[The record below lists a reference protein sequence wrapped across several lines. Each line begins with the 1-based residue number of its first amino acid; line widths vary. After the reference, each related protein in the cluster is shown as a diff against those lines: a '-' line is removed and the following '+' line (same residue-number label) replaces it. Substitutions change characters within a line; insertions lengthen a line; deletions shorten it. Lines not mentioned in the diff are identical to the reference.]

1 MANKLSNFHDA
12 VQSLKLYRRAE
23 LPGQDDNAGI
33 VEKLYVDPLPND
45 HVFETVLMPNTSFI
59 IGRKGTGKSTIFQ
72 RLQYELT
79 KDKKKTSAYVDIKT
93 IFESSQVD
101 GRIYAKIAAMDIAL
115 PQQEIE
121 RVLLLKAFIVSVIVE
136 IKKELKKRTES
147 SFWETIKDTF
157 SGSLDELFED
167 LDELIEEIDVEK
179 FISVLGVKHIRGK
192 QLEESNYSNSG
203 KAALKLKA
211 DSNPV
216 EFSMEGQ
223 RGSGGKDAK
232 EINYSDILISVF
244 DIKELLSK
252 LKTILSNLGVR
263 HLYILVDD
271 FSELPEDAMKVVV
284 DLLLAPL
291 NNWSEEFIKLKV
303 AAYPGRIYYGEIDK
317 TKIDEVY
324 LDIYKLYGSND
335 VSTMEDNAT
344 EFVRRLVIMRIKV
357 YKAGK
362 LLDYFDSD
370 VDEILR
376 ELFYATMGNPR
387 IIGYLLHYCHE
398 SHLIYNRKIGV
409 RAIQQAA
416 KKYYEDKIESYFSLS
431 KFLHESFGEK
441 SSIYGLKELLE
452 MLVVRAKELRT
463 HSSTVFDS
471 IQGRPP
477 TSHFH
482 ISVSYESILH
492 TLELNFF
499 LTKYYEMSD
508 RDGKKVTVYAMNYG
522 LCQKYTLAFGRPS
535 GQRAFRLYFVE
546 RVFDY
551 SPLLHKYMAKNQEI
565 ICQEC
570 GFKYSIDD
578 LDAIR
583 WNKMKC
589 RECAA
594 GICEVV
600 NLSKKYESV
609 LRGVD
614 KSLLLPVAELGILQT
629 LHLGSDEMFAGDIAS
644 ELDCS
649 YQLVG
654 RRGRYLHDK
663 GLVSRGKNEAG
674 RRVFAI
680 TDLAEE
686 SYFSQ
691 EDNDGLSV
699 ETADDDVA

>member
-1 MANKLSNFHDA
+1 MASKLSNFHDA

-23 LPGQDDNAGI
+23 LPGQEDNAAI
-33 VEKLYVDPLPND
+33 VEKLYVDPLPSD
-45 HVFETVLMPNTSFI
+45 HIFETVRMPNTSFI

-72 RLQYELT
+72 RLQYELV
-79 KDKKKTSAYVDIKT
+79 KDKKKTSAYIDIKT

-101 GRIYAKIAAMDIAL
+101 GRIHAKIAAMDFAL
-115 PQQEIE
+115 PEQEIE
-121 RVLLLKAFIVSVIVE
+121 RILLLKAFIVSVIVE

-147 SFWETIKDTF
+147 SFWETVKDSF
-157 SGSLDELFED
+157 SGSLDELFEE
-167 LDELIEEIDVEK
+167 LDELIEEIDVER
-179 FISVLGVKHIRGK
+179 FISVLGVKYVQGK
-192 QLEESNYSNSG
+192 QNEESSCSSSDKLG
-203 KAALKLKA
+203 VKLKA
-211 DSNPV
+211 EPNPLDFSLGIQRDSA
-216 EFSMEGQ
+216 S
-223 RGSGGKDAK
+223 KDAR

-244 DIKELLSK
+244 DIKDLLSK
-252 LKTILSNLGVR
+252 LKTILSSLGVR
-263 HLYILVDD
+263 HLYVLIDD

-303 AAYPGRIYYGEIDK
+303 AAYPGRIYYGQIDK

-344 EFVRRLVIMRIKV
+344 EFVRRLVVMRIKV

-362 LLDYFDSD
+362 VQDYFDSNF
-370 VDEILR
+370 DEILK

-398 SHLIYNRKIGV
+398 SHLIYDRKIGV

-482 ISVSYESILH
+482 ISVAYESILQ

-522 LCQKYTLAFGRPS
+522 LCQKYTLTFGRPS
-535 GQRAFRLYFVE
+535 RERAYRLYFVE

-565 ICQEC
+565 VCEEC
-570 GFKYSIDD
+570 KFKYSIDD
-578 LDAIR
+578 LEAIR

-589 RECAA
+589 RECAT
-594 GICEVV
+594 GLCEVV

-614 KSLLLPVAELGILQT
+614 KSLLLPAAELGILQT
-629 LHLGSDEMFAGDIAS
+629 LHLGSVEMFAGDIAS

-663 GLVSRGKNEAG
+663 GLVSREKNDSG
-674 RRVFAI
+674 RRVFSI

-691 EDNDGLSV
+691 EEDDGLSV
-699 ETADDDVA
+699 ETADDDIA

>member
-1 MANKLSNFHDA
+1 MAGKLANFHSA

-23 LPGQDDNAGI
+23 LPGQDNNAGI

-45 HVFETVLMPNTSFI
+45 HVFDTVRTPNTSFI

-72 RLQYELT
+72 RLQYDLT

-101 GRIYAKIAAMDIAL
+101 SRLYAKIAAMETAL

-121 RVLLLKAFIVSVIVE
+121 RVLLLKSFIVSVIVE

-147 SFWETIKDTF
+147 SFWETIKDSF
-157 SGSLDELFED
+157 SGGLDELFEE
-167 LDELIEEIDVEK
+167 LDELVDEIDVEK
-179 FISVLGVKHIRGK
+179 FVSVLGIKHIQGK
-192 QLEESNYSNSG
+192 RQEEATRSQSG
-203 KAALKLKA
+203 NVDLKIKA
-211 DSNPV
+211 DPKPI
-216 EFSMEGQ
+216 EFSMGGQ
-223 RGSGGKDAK
+223 IGSSGKNAN
-232 EINYSDILISVF
+232 EVNYSDILISVF
-244 DIKELLSK
+244 DIKDLLTK

-271 FSELPEDAMKVVV
+271 FSELPEDAMRVVV

-291 NNWSEEFIKLKV
+291 NNWSEEFVKLKV
-303 AAYPGRIYYGEIDK
+303 AAYPGRIYYGQIDK
-317 TKIDEVY
+317 TKIDEIY

-344 EFVRRLVIMRIKV
+344 EFVRRLVLMRIKV

-362 LLDYFDSD
+362 LLDYFDSNT
-370 VDEILR
+370 DEILK

-387 IIGYLLHYCHE
+387 IIGYILHYCHE
-398 SHLIYNRKIGV
+398 SHLIYDRKIGV

-463 HSSTVFDS
+463 HSSTIFNS

-482 ISVSYESILH
+482 VSVAYESILH

-535 GQRAFRLYFVE
+535 RERAYRLYFVE

-551 SPLLHKYMAKNQEI
+551 SPILHKYMAKNQEI
-565 ICQEC
+565 ICQDC
-570 GFKYSIDD
+570 GFKYSIED

-589 RECAA
+589 RECAS

-609 LRGVD
+609 LRDVD
-614 KSLLLPVAELGILQT
+614 KSLLLPAAELGILQT
-629 LHLGSDEMFAGDIAS
+629 LYLGADKMFAGDIAS

-654 RRGRYLHDK
+654 RRGKYLHDK
-663 GLVSRGKNEAG
+663 GLVNRAKNDSG

-691 EDNDGLSV
+691 RDDDGLSV
-699 ETADDDVA
+699 ETADDDLA

>member
-1 MANKLSNFHDA
+1 MTSKLGNFHSA

-45 HVFETVLMPNTSFI
+45 HVFETVRMPNTSFI

-72 RLQYELT
+72 RLQYDLA
-79 KDKKKTSAYVDIKT
+79 KDKKKTSAYIDIKT

-101 GRIYAKIAAMDIAL
+101 SRTHAKVAAMDVAL

-121 RVLLLKAFIVSVIVE
+121 RVLLLRAFIIAVITE

-147 SFWETIKDTF
+147 SFWEIIKDTF
-157 SGSLDELFED
+157 SGSLEELFED
-167 LDELIEEIDVEK
+167 LNELIEEIDTDR
-179 FISVLGVKHIRGK
+179 FISVLGVKSIQGK
-192 QLEESNYSNSG
+192 HQEENSRSRSG
-203 KAALKLKA
+203 KVDLKITA
-211 DSNPV
+211 SPNPLD
-216 EFSMEGQ
+216 FSMGAQ
-223 RGSGGKDAK
+223 KGSSEKDST
-232 EINYSDILISVF
+232 EISYSDILISVF
-244 DIKELLSK
+244 DIKDLLSK
-252 LKTILSNLGVR
+252 LKSILSNLGVR
-263 HLYILVDD
+263 HLYILIDD
-271 FSELPEDAMKVVV
+271 FSELPEDAMRVVV

-303 AAYPGRIYYGEIDK
+303 AAYPGRIYYGQIDK
-317 TKIDEVY
+317 TKIDEIY

-344 EFVRRLVIMRIKV
+344 EFVRRLIMTRINV

-362 LLDYFDSD
+362 ASDYFDSNI
-370 VDEILR
+370 DEVLK

-387 IIGYLLHYCHE
+387 IIGYILHYCHE
-398 SHLIYNRKIGV
+398 SHLIYNRKVGV

-441 SSIYGLKELLE
+441 SSIFGLKELLE
-452 MLVVRAKELRT
+452 MLVIRAKELRG
-463 HSSTVFDS
+463 HSSSLFDS

-482 ISVSYESILH
+482 VSVSYESILQ

-499 LTKYYEMSD
+499 LTKFYEMSD
-508 RDGKKVTVYAMNYG
+508 RDGKKVIVYAMNYG
-522 LCQKYTLAFGRPS
+522 LCQKYTLSFGRP
-535 GQRAFRLYFVE
+535 GRERAYRLYFVE

-565 ICQEC
+565 ICKDC

-589 RECAA
+589 RECSE
-594 GICEVV
+594 GTCEVI
-600 NLSKKYESV
+600 NLSKKYEGI
-609 LRGVD
+609 LRDVD
-614 KSLLLPVAELGILQT
+614 KSLLLPAAELGILQT
-629 LHLGSDEMFAGDIAS
+629 LHLGSEEMFAGEIAS

-654 RRGRYLHDK
+654 RRGRYLHDR
-663 GLVSRGKNEAG
+663 GLVVRGKNESG

-686 SYFSQ
+686 SYFS
-691 EDNDGLSV
+691 ENDEDGLSV
-699 ETADDDVA
+699 ETADDDLT